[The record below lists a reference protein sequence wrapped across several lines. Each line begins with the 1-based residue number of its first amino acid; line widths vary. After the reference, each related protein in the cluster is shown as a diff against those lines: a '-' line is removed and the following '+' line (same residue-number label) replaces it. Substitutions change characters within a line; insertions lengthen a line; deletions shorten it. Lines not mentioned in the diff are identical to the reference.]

1 MGFNEFIEY
10 LQNLRIENS
19 GNRLIRHLNINSF
32 RKKVD
37 MLPYM
42 IGKKIDILMISE
54 SKLNDTFPTS
64 QVFQLLKFPNFSSFK
79 EPFSLDR
86 SGNKGAIL
94 LFC

>member
-10 LQNLRIENS
+10 LQNLRIGNS
-19 GNRLIRHLNINSF
+19 GNRLIRHLNINSI

-37 MLPYM
+37 VLPYM

-64 QVFQLLKFPNFSSFK
+64 QVFQLLKFSNFSSCPTSQVLK
-79 EPFSLDR
+79 
-86 SGNKGAIL
+86 NL
-94 LFC
+94 LA

>member
-10 LQNLRIENS
+10 LQNLRIRNS
-19 GNRLIRHLNINSF
+19 GNRLIRQLNINSI

-37 MLPYM
+37 VLPYM

-64 QVFQLLKFPNFSSFK
+64 QVFQLLKFSNFSSF
-79 EPFSLDR
+79 PTSQV
-86 SGNKGAIL
+86 AQL
-94 LFC
+94 LKF

>member
-10 LQNLRIENS
+10 LQNLRIGNS
-19 GNRLIRHLNINSF
+19 GNRLIRHLNINSI

-37 MLPYM
+37 NLPHM
-42 IGKKIDILMISE
+42 TGKKIDILMISE

-64 QVFQLLKFPNFSSFK
+64 QVFQLVKFSNLSSFK

-86 SGNKGAIL
+86 SRNKGAIL

>member
-10 LQNLRIENS
+10 LQNLRIGNS

-54 SKLNDTFPTS
+54 SKLNDTFPT
-64 QVFQLLKFPNFSSFK
+64 LKFSNFSSFPTSQVLK
-79 EPFSLDR
+79 
-86 SGNKGAIL
+86 NL
-94 LFC
+94 LA

>member
-10 LQNLRIENS
+10 LQNLRIRNS
-19 GNRLIRHLNINSF
+19 GNRLIRHLNINSI

-37 MLPYM
+37 VLPYM

-64 QVFQLLKFPNFSSFK
+64 QVFQLLKFSNFSSF
-79 EPFSLDR
+79 PTSQV
-86 SGNKGAIL
+86 AQL
-94 LFC
+94 LKF

>member
-1 MGFNEFIEY
+1 MGFNEFIEH
-10 LQNLRIENS
+10 LQNLRIGNS

-54 SKLNDTFPTS
+54 SKLDDTFPTS
-64 QVFQLLKFPNFSSFK
+64 QVSQLLKF
-79 EPFSLDR
+79 
-86 SGNKGAIL
+86 
-94 LFC
+94 